1 MLSKKRPA
9 PLVQFLENVPCLLPH
24 AEHERL
30 KRARPRLSTAS
41 AAGEAEAVSRDTEEK
56 LASKEVVEVQSS
68 PEKTPSELTTRERW
82 VKLCNWAVGR
92 LDQADKYGK
101 EIAKM
106 CPYKTEDLAKAL
118 QASAQCR
125 RAFDTASKR
134 AVFGARLAELE
145 RLCPYN
151 AMDVESCVQTIRR
164 TAARPKARTRR

>member
-41 AAGEAEAVSRDTEEK
+41 AEEK